1 VNEQEIIDWLSSTA
15 RLRPSKA
22 DHRFSWSASENDGRQ
37 KAIVCPTR
45 TKSSER
51 AKKQRTSST
60 GIPACVGLKLG
71 IGDDA
76 AIYQPKSTE
85 DLVLTTDLFIEDVHF
100 RRTDLA
106 AAIGCRALARSL
118 SDIAAMG
125 ASPRFCLVSLA
136 LAPWADKKWIMAFYR
151 GLLRLAAQ
159 TKVSLAGGDLS
170 HANQV
175 LCDVMVC
182 GAVPKDK
189 ALRRD
194 GARPGDLIYVSG
206 ALGGW
211 KHKRV
216 IVPRL
221 DIGKKVLGKATA
233 CMDISDGLA
242 LDLHRLALASGVAAE
257 LDFIPVL
264 KGATVEQ
271 ALHDGEDYEL
281 LYTAPA
287 SVRVPGILV
296 GTIKKGKSG
305 SLKYDGKPL
314 PARGYDHFQQRS

>member
-1 VNEQEIIDWLSSTA
+1 MNEKQILGWL
-15 RLRPSKA
+15 R
-22 DHRFSWSASENDGRQ
+22 
-37 KAIVCPTR
+37 
-45 TKSSER
+45 
-51 AKKQRTSST
+51 ST

-85 DLVLTTDLFIEDVHF
+85 DLVFTTDLFIEKVHF
-100 RRTDLA
+100 RRTDPPA
-106 AAIGCRALARSL
+106 NIGRRALARSL

-125 ASPRFCLVSLA
+125 ASPKFCLVSLA

-151 GLLRLAAQ
+151 GLLRLAAE
-159 TKVSLAGGDLS
+159 TKVTLAGGDLS

-175 LCDVMVC
+175 ICDVMVC

-194 GARPGDLIYVSG
+194 GARPGDFIYVSG
-206 ALGGW
+206 PLGGW
-211 KHKRV
+211 KNKRA

-221 DIGKKVLGKATA
+221 DIGQKLLNKATA

-242 LDLHRLALASGVAAE
+242 LDLHRLALASQVAAE
-257 LDFIPVL
+257 LDSIPLL

-281 LYTAPA
+281 LYTVPPG
-287 SVRVPGILV
+287 VRVPGIRV
-296 GTIKKGKSG
+296 GIIRKGKSG
-305 SLKYDGKPL
+305 ALKYGGKPL
-314 PARGYDHFQQRS
+314 PPRGYDHFQKRS